1 MATSFQIQQPGFVLK
16 HKTKLKTWISQVI
29 GREGLTPG
37 EIVFVLTSDEAV
49 LASNQQFLQHDTY
62 TDIITFDYCEGKQVN
77 GDILISLDRVKE
89 NAVKFGVSQ
98 GHELRRVMIHGVLH
112 LCGYKDKSKR
122 DAALMR
128 NKEDEALKL
137 ISLPDGA

>member
-29 GREGLTPG
+29 RREGLTPG

>member
-1 MATSFQIQQPGFVLK
+1 MIR
-16 HKTKLKTWISQVI
+16 
-29 GREGLTPG
+29 REGLTPG

-49 LASNQQFLQHDTY
+49 LASNRQFLQHDTY

-77 GDILISLDRVKE
+77 GEILISLDRVKE

-137 ISLPDGA
+137 ISLPDVA

>member
-1 MATSFQIQQPGFVLK
+1 M
-16 HKTKLKTWISQVI
+16 I